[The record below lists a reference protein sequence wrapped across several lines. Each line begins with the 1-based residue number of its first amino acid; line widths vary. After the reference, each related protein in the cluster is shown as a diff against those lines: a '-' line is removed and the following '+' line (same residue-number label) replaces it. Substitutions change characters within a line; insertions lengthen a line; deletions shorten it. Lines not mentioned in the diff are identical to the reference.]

1 MKGKGFEMKGVTP
14 EEIKRAKEMD
24 LLTYLR
30 NFEPQELV
38 HLGGS
43 NYCTKTHDS
52 LKISNGMWMWF
63 SRGFGGRSALDYLI
77 IVKEHSFVEA
87 VKILNGQEIKRKS
100 PVFSCPKSEEKR
112 LLLPEKSPDNS
123 RITRYLS
130 DRGIDMEIIRYCIK
144 EGFIYESL
152 PHHNV
157 IFLGFD
163 EKKTARY
170 AAYRATNNLKI
181 LGDAAGSDKQY
192 SFQMVQENSRGLH
205 IFESAIDLL
214 SYATLLNHQGQDW
227 RKESLMSLAGVYG
240 KRRDGTAKVP
250 AALQRILSASQTIK
264 ELHLH
269 FDNDVAGRI
278 AAESIRTTL
287 GKEYEIKDEPPPK
300 GKDFNDYLCICL
312 AMKRQKMPE
321 RSRENGR

>member
-1 MKGKGFEMKGVTP
+1 MKGVTQ
-14 EEIKRAKEMD
+14 EEIRSAKEMD

-38 HLGGS
+38 HLGGG

-77 IVKEHSFVEA
+77 KVKEYPFVEA
-87 VKILNGQEIKRKS
+87 VNIINGQEIKRKS
-100 PVFSCPKSEEKR
+100 PVFSCPKPEEKK

-123 RITRYLS
+123 RIIKYLS
-130 DRGIDMEIIRYCIK
+130 DRGIDMEVIRYCIK

-163 EKKTARY
+163 ENKIARY

-181 LGDAAGSDKQY
+181 LGDAAGSNKKYCFHITQ
-192 SFQMVQENSRGLH
+192 QNSKALH

-214 SYATLLNHQGQDW
+214 SYATLLKNQGEDW
-227 RKESLMSLAGVYG
+227 HKESLMSLAGVYG

-250 AALQRILSASQTIK
+250 VALQKILSANEKIK

-269 FDNDVAGRI
+269 FDNDKAGRI
-278 AAESIRTTL
+278 AAESVRTIL
-287 GKEYEIKDEPPPK
+287 GKEYEIKDEPPPA
-300 GKDFNDYLCICL
+300 GKDFNDYVRICL
-312 AMKRQKMPE
+312 GIKRQKIPE
-321 RSRENGR
+321 RSGASGR